1 MPLETISLI
10 FYLIIFVM
18 NSSPS
23 FDVLTKTAM
32 NKITSKD
39 KLDQIFALYLRSSNL
54 FSIFLIKSFQ
64 LFSTLVNSLLA

>member
-1 MPLETISLI
+1 
-10 FYLIIFVM
+10 M

-39 KLDQIFALYLRSSNL
+39 KLDQMLRC
-54 FSIFLIKSFQ
+54 I
-64 LFSTLVNSLLA
+64 